1 MNGKRFTAT
10 IGHSRAKMVYASLQ
24 ALGGDMAEQ
33 TCPKCGTQFST
44 SDGWAKAAVS
54 LLIPA
59 PAVPD
64 MATQVRCPHCQH
76 LFADGEIRHLSS
88 SRSKVFR
95 VLVAVAAVG
104 VVVWA
109 VYQLVK

>member
-1 MNGKRFTAT
+1 
-10 IGHSRAKMVYASLQ
+10 
-24 ALGGDMAEQ
+24 MAEQ
-33 TCPKCGTQFST
+33 TCPKCGNQFGT

-64 MATQVRCPHCQH
+64 MATQQRCPHCHH
-76 LFADGEIRHLSS
+76 LFADGEIRHLFS
-88 SRSKVFR
+88 SRSKVSR
-95 VLVAVAAVG
+95 VLVVVAVIS

-109 VYQLVK
+109 VYRLFK